1 MAALTSCGTI
11 PETGDYS
18 VLLEPQVEAIGTV
31 NEDFAV
37 ESLSGD
43 VFQLGNASYRIL
55 RVEPGRVRV
64 EDARGEIRAGRF
76 IGGLLGEQF
85 ALPEAIGLLRQV
97 RRQPHD
103 GAWLCVAAADP
114 ANLPGSVL
122 PCRAAG
128 AARARRTGAVPR
140 RRAGGDLGRR
150 AFRAVAGIERCRQ
163 RAGTA
168 ATDRSVCIRCARCDR
183 GHARLPAL
191 SRDPRQTD
199 VQ

>member
-122 PCRAAG
+122 PGSRGRACPPHGCCTATACRWRPG
-128 AARARRTGAVPR
+128 SPSVSS
-140 RRAGGDLGRR
+140 
-150 AFRAVAGIERCRQ
+150 RCRN
-163 RAGTA
+163 
-168 ATDRSVCIRCARCDR
+168 
-183 GHARLPAL
+183 
-191 SRDPRQTD
+191 
-199 VQ
+199 